1 MTAGVAKT
9 QKFLRTMLETL
20 RQAGISATRVRLVVN
35 CNNEYDFSFLQNEK
49 DSEGA
54 LYQVELYSV
63 AQIVARQLIL
73 AAPPYRTM
81 FFDEKARAMSDF
93 RALIIGFG
101 DVGQAV
107 LRNLVMN
114 GQFAGSRFHAK
125 VVGQGY
131 PAAVQG
137 PSGRHTAT

>member
-101 DVGQAV
+101 DVGQLCCAIW
-107 LRNLVMN
+107 
-114 GQFAGSRFHAK
+114 S
-125 VVGQGY
+125 
-131 PAAVQG
+131 
-137 PSGRHTAT
+137 